1 MAKVNDKTLSLLKK
15 INDVNKSKLAAKV
28 TVAQARVELATLK
41 DKLIQSGNLSD
52 EDISFIL
59 KDIDCW

>member
-1 MAKVNDKTLSLLKK
+1 MTKINDKTLSLLKK

-41 DKLIQSGNLSD
+41 EKLIVSGNLSD
-52 EDISFIL
+52 ADISFIL

>member
-28 TVAQARVELATLK
+28 TVAQARVELAVLK

-52 EDISFIL
+52 QDISFIL